1 MSPPIEQS
9 KEPVDLLRYEAQTQ
23 ALYRALVQYQQAR
36 GALHPADCGLAVFH
50 QVQLINGEPHLE
62 GSLVHVDGGIL
73 TSGPVPFADRIAEVL
88 HSLRWL
94 LLGDHASPQPQD
106 APPAPAPVV
115 ETPAAEPPAPEPTPA
130 PEPAPTSFL
139 VPSVSHDEPPSST
152 VERVLSLLDELHG
165 RDPAALKTL
174 ATAYREA
181 FLIGRTPLVKSI
193 TTMERADWLI
203 EQLTPLLTDEP

>member
-50 QVQLINGEPHLE
+50 QVQLIDGVTFLE
-62 GSLVHVDGGIL
+62 GVLAHVDGGSIS
-73 TSGPVPFADRIAEVL
+73 TGPLPQPFCDALL
-88 HSLRWL
+88 HVHRL

-106 APPAPAPVV
+106 APPVPAPVV
-115 ETPAAEPPAPEPTPA
+115 EPPAAEPPAPAPA
-130 PEPAPTSFL
+130 PEPELAHVNVGPD
-139 VPSVSHDEPPSST
+139 DEPLTHT

-181 FLIGRTPLVKSI
+181 FPIGRTPLVKSI

>member
-1 MSPPIEQS
+1 MSPPIEQ
-9 KEPVDLLRYEAQTQ
+9 KQEPVDLLRYEAQTQ

-50 QVQLINGEPHLE
+50 QVQLIDGVTYLE
-62 GSLVHVDGGIL
+62 GVLAHVEGGSISTGPLPQPFCDALLHVH
-73 TSGPVPFADRIAEVL
+73 R
-88 HSLRWL
+88 L

-106 APPAPAPVV
+106 APLTPAPVA
-115 ETPAAEPPAPEPTPA
+115 EPPAAEPPAPAPEPTPA
-130 PEPAPTSFL
+130 PEPALAPG
-139 VPSVSHDEPPSST
+139 PDDEPPRCT
-152 VERVLSLLDELHG
+152 VEHVLALLDELHG

-181 FLIGRTPLVKSI
+181 FPIGRAPLVKSI

>member
-50 QVQLINGEPHLE
+50 QVQLIDGVTFLE
-62 GSLVHVDGGIL
+62 GVLAHVDGGSIS
-73 TSGPVPFADRIAEVL
+73 TGPLPQPFCDALL
-88 HSLRWL
+88 HVHRL

-106 APPAPAPVV
+106 APPTPAPVTEPLAV
-115 ETPAAEPPAPEPTPA
+115 EAPTPEPTPE
-130 PEPAPTSFL
+130 PEPAAAP
-139 VPSVSHDEPPSST
+139 VPSTPDDEPPSST

-165 RDPAALKTL
+165 RNKQSLQDL
-174 ATAYREA
+174 ATLYRET
-181 FLIGRTPLVKSI
+181 FPIGRTPLVKSI